1 MLKRTVLS
9 LCQVRDTGA
18 LGNDVLRD
26 IDDQM
31 DDSELLPFRYQNQP
45 GK

>member
-1 MLKRTVLS
+1 M
-9 LCQVRDTGA
+9 GA

-31 DDSELLPFRYQNQP
+31 DDSELLPFRYRNQQ
-45 GK
+45 GKSN